1 MYNLSLNSA
10 KYIILYFILKRTNG
24 RVGNKTNIEWY
35 KTTSV
40 FLLFVSLTYSPVYV
54 YDHQ

>member
-24 RVGNKTNIEWY
+24 RVENKTSVEWY

-54 YDHQ
+54 